1 MSILYS
7 QDLRLNQICSNNLFY
22 DNRCNQLEKW
32 LYDRNYKQKLVR
44 EQILKAN
51 AVSRE
56 TLLNNKRNTQVEDR
70 LVLILTYHPLPR
82 DLQKVLN
89 EAQIL
94 PKHFGGG
101 EIPHDCLA

>member
-1 MSILYS
+1 M
-7 QDLRLNQICSNNLFY
+7 RLNRICSNNLFY
-22 DNRCNQLEKW
+22 DNRCNELEKW
-32 LYDRNYKQKLVR
+32 LSDRNYKQKLVR

-56 TLLNNKRNTQVEDR
+56 TLHNNKRNTQVEDR

-82 DLQKVLN
+82 DLQRVLK